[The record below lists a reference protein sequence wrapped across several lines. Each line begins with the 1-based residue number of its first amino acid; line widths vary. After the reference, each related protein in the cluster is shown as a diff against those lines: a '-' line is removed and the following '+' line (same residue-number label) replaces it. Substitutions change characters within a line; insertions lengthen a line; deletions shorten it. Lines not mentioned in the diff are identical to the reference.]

1 MNKQWKV
8 GLSIVA
14 LTAGMLMQAYAA
26 DDSLATNSNNS
37 MSKSGAMTS
46 SDKMA
51 MVNVNTANAD
61 QLKAIKG
68 LDEKQAKAIIAY
80 REKNGNFK
88 AIEDLR
94 KVSGIDDKV
103 LAMIK
108 PQVTVGS

>member
-14 LTAGMLMQAYAA
+14 LTAGILMQAYAA
-26 DDSLATNSNNS
+26 EDTIAMNSSNNATMNKAS
-37 MSKSGAMTS
+37 AV
-46 SDKMA
+46 A
-51 MVNVNTANAD
+51 AVNVNTANAD
-61 QLKAIKG
+61 QLKAING
-68 LDEKQAKAIIAY
+68 LDEKQAKAIVSY

-88 AIEDLR
+88 AIDDLR
-94 KVSGIDDKV
+94 KVPGIDDKV